1 MIKENLASLMWG
13 VTCSTIY

>member
-13 VTCSTIY
+13 VTCSTIH